1 MASKIK
7 VDQIQTGD
15 GTGTI
20 ALQNQLSGMTHAS
33 VPTLTT
39 GHMPAGSVLQVIQAT
54 HKLDGSDG
62 NTAVSTGSY
71 VTVYSGTITPSST
84 SSKILVKLTASLQ
97 AENNVTSWPAPQV
110 AVNVVRGS
118 TEMWPHGSGAYYYH
132 RQNVYATHYQDAM
145 LSLEKLDSPSST
157 SAVQYDVK
165 LRVHDGATSGRMK
178 GSALILME
186 IAG

>member
-1 MASKIK
+1 MTTTI
-7 VDQIQTGD
+7 TGSGGVSQVQD
-15 GTGTI
+15 GSIGTADFAANAI
-20 ALQNQLSGMTHAS
+20 TAAKLPS
-33 VPTLTT
+33 
-39 GHMPAGSVLQVIQAT
+39 GSVLQVIQAT

>member
-1 MASKIK
+1 MTTTI
-7 VDQIQTGD
+7 TGSGGVSQVQD
-15 GTGTI
+15 GSIGTADFAANAI
-20 ALQNQLSGMTHAS
+20 TVAKL
-33 VPTLTT
+33 PT
-39 GHMPAGSVLQVIQAT
+39 GSVLQVIEAT

>member
-1 MASKIK
+1 MTTTI
-7 VDQIQTGD
+7 TGSGGVSQVQD
-15 GTGTI
+15 GSIGTADFAANAI
-20 ALQNQLSGMTHAS
+20 TAAKL
-33 VPTLTT
+33 
-39 GHMPAGSVLQVIQAT
+39 PAGSVLQVIEAT

-110 AVNVVRGS
+110 AVNVFRGS
-118 TEMWPHGSGAYYYH
+118 TEMWHHGSGAYYYH

>member
-1 MASKIK
+1 MTTTI
-7 VDQIQTGD
+7 TGSGGVSQVQD
-15 GTGTI
+15 GSIGTADFAANAI
-20 ALQNQLSGMTHAS
+20 TAAKL
-33 VPTLTT
+33 
-39 GHMPAGSVLQVIQAT
+39 PAGSVLQVIEAT